1 MGAQSHVRERPWLA
15 PMQRRRGGPLLGAL
29 RYGAMF
35 RRKPASPP
43 PSERWLVIGLGN
55 PGREY
60 EKSRHNMGFLVVDE
74 LARRHGARVSDRAAR
89 SLTGRIRV
97 GEREL
102 VLAKPQTMM
111 NLSGLAAKA
120 LRAKYDVPLE
130 RTLVIHDDLDHPFG
144 RLRIRKSGSSAG
156 NHGIDSVIGSFGTQ
170 DFIRFRVG
178 IGRPP
183 GNGVDYVLS
192 PFTTDERTQL
202 PAIVGRTADAV
213 MFTIEHGVDRAMTEF
228 NRAS

>member
-1 MGAQSHVRERPWLA
+1 
-15 PMQRRRGGPLLGAL
+15 
-29 RYGAMF
+29 MF
-35 RRKPASPP
+35 RRKPAPP
-43 PSERWLVIGLGN
+43 PASDRWLVIGLGN

-60 EKSRHNMGFLVVDE
+60 ERSRHNVGFLVVDE
-74 LARRHGARVSDRAAR
+74 LARRYGVRVTDRAAR

-120 LRAKYDVPLE
+120 LRTKYDVPLE

-144 RLRIRKSGSSAG
+144 RLRLRKSGSSAG
-156 NHGIDSVIGSFGTQ
+156 NHGIDSVIGAFGTQ
-170 DFIRFRVG
+170 AFSRLRVG

-192 PFTTDERTQL
+192 PFTPDERSQL

-213 MFTIEHGVDRAMTEF
+213 LFTVDHGIDRAMTEF

>member
-1 MGAQSHVRERPWLA
+1 
-15 PMQRRRGGPLLGAL
+15 
-29 RYGAMF
+29 MF
-35 RRKPASPP
+35 RRKPAPP
-43 PSERWLVIGLGN
+43 PASDRWLVIGLGN

-60 EKSRHNMGFLVVDE
+60 ERSRHNMGFLVIDE
-74 LARRHGARVSDRAAR
+74 LARRLGGRVSDRAAR

-144 RLRIRKSGSSAG
+144 RLRLRKSGSSAG
-156 NHGIDSVIGSFGTQ
+156 NHGIDSLIGSFGTQ

-183 GNGVDYVLS
+183 GDGVDYVLS
-192 PFTTDERTQL
+192 PFTSEERAQL

-213 MFTIEHGVDRAMTEF
+213 LFTIEHGIDRAMTEF
-228 NRAS
+228 NRVS

>member
-1 MGAQSHVRERPWLA
+1 
-15 PMQRRRGGPLLGAL
+15 
-29 RYGAMF
+29 MF
-35 RRKPASPP
+35 RRKPAPP
-43 PSERWLVIGLGN
+43 PASDRWLVIGLGN

-60 EKSRHNMGFLVVDE
+60 EQSRHNVGFLVVDE
-74 LARRHGARVSDRAAR
+74 LARRHDGRISEKAAK
-89 SLTGRIRV
+89 SLTARIRV

-120 LRAKYDVPLE
+120 LRAKYDVPME

-144 RLRIRKSGSSAG
+144 RLRIRKGGSSAG
-156 NHGIDSVIGSFGTQ
+156 NHGIDSVIGSFGTP

-192 PFTTDERTQL
+192 PFTPDEQTQL
-202 PAIVGRTADAV
+202 PAIIDRTADAV
-213 MFTIEHGVDRAMTEF
+213 LFTAEHGIDRAMTEF
-228 NRAS
+228 NRASQ

>member
-1 MGAQSHVRERPWLA
+1 
-15 PMQRRRGGPLLGAL
+15 MQRAEGDPLLGAL

-35 RRKPASPP
+35 RRKPAPP
-43 PSERWLVIGLGN
+43 PASDRWLVIGLGN

-60 EKSRHNMGFLVVDE
+60 ERSRHNMGFLVVDE
-74 LARRHGARVSDRAAR
+74 LARRSGARVTDKAAK
-89 SLTGRIRV
+89 SFTGLIRV
-97 GEREL
+97 GEHEL

-120 LRAKYDVPLE
+120 LRAKFDVPLE

-144 RLRIRKSGSSAG
+144 RLRIRKGGSSAG
-156 NHGIDSVIGSFGTQ
+156 NHGIDSLIGSFGTPY
-170 DFIRFRVG
+170 FIRFRVG

-192 PFTTDERTQL
+192 PFTANEQTQL
-202 PAIVGRTADAV
+202 LAIIGRTADAV
-213 MFTIEHGVDRAMTEF
+213 LFTVEHGLDRAMTEF
-228 NRAS
+228 NRVS

>member
-1 MGAQSHVRERPWLA
+1 
-15 PMQRRRGGPLLGAL
+15 
-29 RYGAMF
+29 MF
-35 RRKPASPP
+35 RRKPAPPP
-43 PSERWLVIGLGN
+43 PSDRWLVIGLGN

-60 EKSRHNMGFLVVDE
+60 ERSRHNVGFLVVDE
-74 LARRHGARVSDRAAR
+74 LARRHGARVADKAAK

-111 NLSGLAAKA
+111 NRSGLAAKA
-120 LRAKYDVPLE
+120 LRAKYDVPLA
-130 RTLVIHDDLDHPFG
+130 RTLIIHDDLDHPFG

-170 DFIRFRVG
+170 DFTRFRVG

-183 GNGVDYVLS
+183 GDGVDYVLS
-192 PFTTDERTQL
+192 PFTTDEQAQL
-202 PAIVGRTADAV
+202 PAIIGRTADAV
-213 MFTIEHGVDRAMTEF
+213 LFTVEHGIDRAMTEF

>member
-1 MGAQSHVRERPWLA
+1 
-15 PMQRRRGGPLLGAL
+15 
-29 RYGAMF
+29 MF
-35 RRKPASPP
+35 RRKPALPP
-43 PSERWLVIGLGN
+43 ASDRWLVIGLGN

-60 EKSRHNMGFLVVDE
+60 ERSRHNVGFLVVDE
-74 LARRHGARVSDRAAR
+74 LARRHGARVTDKAAK
-89 SLTGRIRV
+89 SLTGRIRI
-97 GEREL
+97 GDREL

-183 GNGVDYVLS
+183 GDGVDYVLS
-192 PFTTDERTQL
+192 PFTADEQSQL
-202 PAIVGRTADAV
+202 AAIIGRTADAV
-213 MFTIEHGVDRAMTEF
+213 QFTAEHGIDRAMTEF
-228 NRAS
+228 NRVS

>member
-1 MGAQSHVRERPWLA
+1 
-15 PMQRRRGGPLLGAL
+15 
-29 RYGAMF
+29 MF
-35 RRKPASPP
+35 RRKPAPQ
-43 PSERWLVIGLGN
+43 PSSNRWLVIGLGN

-60 EKSRHNMGFLVVDE
+60 ERSRHNMGFLVVDE
-74 LARRHGARVSDRAAR
+74 LARRSGVRVTDKAAK

-144 RLRIRKSGSSAG
+144 RLRIRKGGSSAG

-192 PFTTDERTQL
+192 PFTAEEKTQL
-202 PAIVGRTADAV
+202 PAIVGHAADAV
-213 MFTIEHGVDRAMTEF
+213 LFTVEHGIDRAMTEF

>member
-1 MGAQSHVRERPWLA
+1 
-15 PMQRRRGGPLLGAL
+15 MQRAAGGPLLGAL
-29 RYGAMF
+29 RYDAMF
-35 RRKPASPP
+35 RRKPAPP
-43 PSERWLVIGLGN
+43 PASDRWLVIGLGN

-60 EKSRHNMGFLVVDE
+60 ERSRHNMGFLVIDE
-74 LARRHGARVSDRAAR
+74 LARRLGGRVSDRAAR

-144 RLRIRKSGSSAG
+144 RLRLRKSGSSAG
-156 NHGIDSVIGSFGTQ
+156 NHGIDSLIGSFGTQ

-183 GNGVDYVLS
+183 GDGVDYVLS
-192 PFTTDERTQL
+192 PFTSEERAQL

-213 MFTIEHGVDRAMTEF
+213 LFTVEHGIDRAMTEF
-228 NRAS
+228 NRVS